1 VINRGRQANSRS
13 LSDVRAIG
21 HLPLWTGFLAGPIIW
36 SLHLVVSEFLLGAA
50 CSSGPAGFNGFT
62 ILGATGWR
70 WVLLLVT
77 GGFAL
82 LVLAADFVAFR
93 AWRESRIGTE
103 VTGVVG
109 GAAGR
114 SGWLALAGILMST
127 LFLIGIL
134 LAGVPIFW
142 LSGCT

>member
-1 VINRGRQANSRS
+1 MIDHGQPTGKPS
-13 LSDVRAIG
+13 LGDVRAVG
-21 HLPLWTGFLAGPIIW
+21 RLPLWVGFLAGPTLW
-36 SLHLVVSEFLLGAA
+36 SLHLVVSEFLVGAA

-77 GGFAL
+77 GFFAL
-82 LVLAADFVAFR
+82 LVLAADVVAYR
-93 AWRESRIGTE
+93 SWQESRIGIE

-134 LAGVPIFW
+134 LAGVPIVW